1 MVAQSV
7 EQRTFNPLVE
17 GSSPS
22 HPTNNQRLTAFK
34 PLKRLVH
41 TEYTPV
47 EAPAGVL
54 PRKSQELLRGSMIHA
69 GLERRGFELVLFA
82 VVRLV
87 SSYSLG
93 SAIKSFGWRP
103 HFYRGVISAAN

>member
-1 MVAQSV
+1 
-7 EQRTFNPLVE
+7 
-17 GSSPS
+17 
-22 HPTNNQRLTAFK
+22 
-34 PLKRLVH
+34 
-41 TEYTPV
+41 
-47 EAPAGVL
+47 
-54 PRKSQELLRGSMIHA
+54 LRGSMIHA